1 MVLQDQVVPCLLV
14 CLPVRELQLCLLV
27 LLLPFVLL
35 LPVDLA
41 DLEGQFDPVVPPS
54 LGERSYVTFGQVLTE
69 IIVSARATRLH
80 GRGLL
85 SHFVNK

>member
-54 LGERSYVTFGQVLTE
+54 LGERSYMTLM
-69 IIVSARATRLH
+69 ATRGH
-80 GRGLL
+80 GGLAK
-85 SHFVNK
+85 SD